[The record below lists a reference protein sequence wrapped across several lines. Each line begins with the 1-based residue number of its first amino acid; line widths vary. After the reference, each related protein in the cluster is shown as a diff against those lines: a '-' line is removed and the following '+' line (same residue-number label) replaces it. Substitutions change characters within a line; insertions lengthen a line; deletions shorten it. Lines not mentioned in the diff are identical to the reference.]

1 MSLVFFGLTPENAT
15 HETLQRAY
23 RQALQRTHP
32 DKGGS
37 SDKFQAVKRSYLVA
51 LAQLG
56 PLSSKCVACD
66 GVGSQQVGLTS
77 SVRTVICTH
86 CRGSGKC

>member
-1 MSLVFFGLTPENAT
+1 MSLAFFGLTPETAT

-37 SDKFQAVKRSYLVA
+37 SDKFQAAQQNYAIA
-51 LAQLG
+51 LTQLE
-56 PLSSKCVACD
+56 PLSGKCAACD

-86 CRGSGKC
+86 CRGSGTC